1 MATSAGL
8 QCEVDPVLCQALR
21 VHKGECLIKL
31 VVFIQLISP
40 EGPYIKP
47 KRSDCETHKKYI
59 CSTKYKKS
67 LPSNNSFVELFIRSG
82 SYNYSFVLAWRE
94 LCSLLLAPKPKCG
107 Y

>member
-47 KRSDCETHKKYI
+47 KRSDCETHK
-59 CSTKYKKS
+59 STS
-67 LPSNNSFVELFIRSG
+67 AVQSTRNPFRLAIRLWNFLLDQVVIITALF
-82 SYNYSFVLAWRE
+82 
-94 LCSLLLAPKPKCG
+94 
-107 Y
+107 

>member
-40 EGPYIKP
+40 EGPYINQSGVIV
-47 KRSDCETHKKYI
+47 KR
-59 CSTKYKKS
+59 TKVHLQYKVQEI
-67 LPSNNSFVELFIRSG
+67 PSV
-82 SYNYSFVLAWRE
+82 
-94 LCSLLLAPKPKCG
+94 
-107 Y
+107 

>member
-40 EGPYIKP
+40 EGPYFKP
-47 KRSDCETHKKYI
+47 KRRDCERKRSKVRLELNVQGI
-59 CSTKYKKS
+59 
-67 LPSNNSFVELFIRSG
+67 PSI
-82 SYNYSFVLAWRE
+82 
-94 LCSLLLAPKPKCG
+94 
-107 Y
+107 